1 MADADSSYMHLAELN
16 RLSNGLFD
24 LSCEIDS
31 LAHIST
37 QDESSPFYH
46 LGSLLLRVSERL
58 ATQVAELQALGKGVP
73 S

>member
-24 LSCEIDS
+24 LSCEIDC

-37 QDESSPFYH
+37 HDESSPSYH

-58 ATQVAELQALGKGVP
+58 AAHVADLQALGNGV
-73 S
+73 SS

>member
-1 MADADSSYMHLAELN
+1 MADADSSYTDLAELN

-31 LAHIST
+31 LAQISSH
-37 QDESSPFYH
+37 DESSPFYH
-46 LGSLLLRVSERL
+46 LGSLLLRFSDRL
-58 ATQVAELQALGKGVP
+58 ATHVAALQALGKGAP